1 MRRLR
6 IAVAECNDKE
16 IYRQLKEQLIHGLND
31 DNMLIDIIHELT
43 TIKDP
48 SVVTKEQVVAWAR

>member
-16 IYRQLKEQLIHGLND
+16 IYRQLKEQLIHSLND

-48 SVVTKEQVVAWAR
+48 M

>member
-31 DNMLIDIIHELT
+31 DHMLIEIIHELT

-48 SVVTKEQVVAWAR
+48 GVVTREASSSMG